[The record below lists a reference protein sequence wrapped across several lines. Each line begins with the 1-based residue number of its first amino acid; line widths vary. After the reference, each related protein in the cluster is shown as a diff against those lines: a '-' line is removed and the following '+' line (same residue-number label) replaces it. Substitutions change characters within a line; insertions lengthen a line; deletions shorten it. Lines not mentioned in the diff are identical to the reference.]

1 VGKLVFRSRFRAL
14 SLLSAAWA
22 VVFCTGLEIWNWHRF
37 GPRPGV
43 QVVAFLVGL
52 GVVGLA
58 TVLWWLNLGL
68 STTTLNADG
77 LCTKSLFRRRRY
89 PWSGVGRIST
99 RNFEGARGG
108 LFTGVFLDL
117 ASGQS
122 VRLPVP
128 NAVRARTDPG
138 PAAPDQRFFADAARI
153 RDYLSY
159 ATGRESAPR

>member
-1 VGKLVFRSRFRAL
+1 VDTLVFRSRFRAL

-52 GVVGLA
+52 GAVGLA

-77 LCTKSLFRRRRY
+77 LRTKTLVRRRLY
-89 PWSGVGRIST
+89 PWSEVSRIST
-99 RNFEGARGG
+99 MTFEGARAG

-128 NAVRARTDPG
+128 NPVRARTDPG
-138 PAAPDQRFFADAARI
+138 PAARDQRFFADAARI
-153 RDYLSY
+153 RDYLAY
-159 ATGRESAPR
+159 ATGRDPAPR

>member
-1 VGKLVFRSRFRAL
+1 L

-22 VVFCTGLEIWNWHRF
+22 VVFCTGLEVWNWHRF
-37 GPRPGV
+37 GPRPGA
-43 QVVAFLVGL
+43 QIVVFAIGL

-68 STTTLNADG
+68 STTTLNAEG
-77 LCTKSLFRRRRY
+77 LRASTLFRRRRY
-89 PWSGVGRIST
+89 PWPEISRIST
-99 RNFEGARGG
+99 MPFEGARGG
-108 LFTGVFLDL
+108 MFTGVFVDL
-117 ASGQS
+117 ASGPS

-128 NAVRARTDPG
+128 SPVRARTDPG

-159 ATGRESAPR
+159 ATGRPSAPR